1 MKLRRGDG
9 HWTGNFQKPLFR
21 KLRLY
26 GDGNEDDVR
35 YGELVMTMFMM
46 VDEDGADNDGGQS
59 NFLPE
64 KSKRLRGTTRSS
76 SSHPRN
82 YYNDSGGEVEKG
94 RQKGCVKTQKYQ
106 SNSCQPRKYYYAGGG
121 D

>member
-46 VDEDGADNDGGQS
+46 VDEDGGCNDGGQP

-64 KSKRLRGTTRSS
+64 KVKDSEARLSPP
-76 SSHPRN
+76 SSH
-82 YYNDSGGEVEKG
+82 
-94 RQKGCVKTQKYQ
+94 
-106 SNSCQPRKYYYAGGG
+106 PRKYYYDGGG
-121 D
+121 DVDKGRQKSL